1 MSKYGELIKQARI
14 PESQQNGKPDS
25 QGTRQPDNYTGTAAL
40 TQGIQPPEVEVNLCV
55 KVPVSLRRH
64 WSAEAKRQGTTMTA
78 VIIEALEAKFGK
90 PD

>member
-1 MSKYGELIKQARI
+1 MSKYGELIKQARSTENQKTKKPNNQKTSK
-14 PESQQNGKPDS
+14 PENQINVTD
-25 QGTRQPDNYTGTAAL
+25 D
-40 TQGIQPPEVEVNLCV
+40 TQETPEPEPEVNLCV

-78 VIIEALEAKFGK
+78 VIIEALLAKFGR